1 MIDTIL
7 ENRKYVTEYDI
18 TAEIP
23 ESLINSLLQRTW
35 RVTPSKNQFMP
46 YTVHVLGPG
55 HQNYKNIIYQTVY
68 KPDIERS
75 PGYLNRPLPLFNNIT
90 NCSYLLVFC
99 LRVET
104 VLNEQQTQ
112 TVNRG
117 LYYEQMQELDGLS
130 EIKTNEFKAVAYI
143 EVGMFANT
151 FGTLCIEHNLD
162 VSHTLVGM
170 GKLMQQE
177 IALPFIT
184 RPAILVMTVGK
195 AKTYRQPRQDSLRP
209 DYHRIVNFVD

>member
-7 ENRKYVTEYDI
+7 ENRKYVKEYDI
-18 TAEIP
+18 TVDIP
-23 ESLINSLLQRTW
+23 ESLIDSLLQRTW

-46 YTVHVLGPG
+46 YTVHVLGPS
-55 HQNYKNIIYQTVY
+55 HQNYKNIIYQKVY
-68 KPDIERS
+68 KRDIDRS

-99 LRVET
+99 SRVET
-104 VLNEQQTQ
+104 VLNAQQTKSI
-112 TVNRG
+112 NKG
-117 LYYEQMQELDGLS
+117 LYYEQLQELDGLS
-130 EIKTNEFKAVAYI
+130 EIKTNDFNAVAYM

-162 VSHTLVGM
+162 VSHTLCGM
-170 GKLMQQE
+170 GRRLVDHE
-177 IALPFIT
+177 LPFIT
-184 RPAILVMTVGK
+184 RPTILLMTVGK
-195 AKTYRQPRQDSLRP
+195 AKTHCQPWRYNLRP